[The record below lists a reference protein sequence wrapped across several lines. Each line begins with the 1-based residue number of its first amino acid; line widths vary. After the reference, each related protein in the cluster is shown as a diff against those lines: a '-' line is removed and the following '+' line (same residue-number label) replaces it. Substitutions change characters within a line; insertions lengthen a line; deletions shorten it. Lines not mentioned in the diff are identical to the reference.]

1 MKPTPNRWGL
11 ILCLIWLM
19 AGCTGRGDTPASD
32 PTAFRVTLHADN
44 QSYNLTTQASNVRE
58 LLEES
63 GLTTEPTDLID
74 PPPFTPL
81 QDNLEVTVIRVTESI
96 EIIQQAIPFERKIIR
111 NENMEANA
119 PPLIVQGGQA
129 GLLEITVRIVYHD
142 GLEVERRPT
151 STTVISEAQDEI
163 VMVGVGAAAGN
174 LNFGGQIAYIGNG
187 QALILRGST
196 AFPETLATG
205 EGLDGRVF
213 SLSPTGSHLL
223 YSRVVS
229 DTGRF
234 NNSLWVIATTR
245 NAQPR
250 PLDVYNV
257 LWADWNPARID
268 LLQIAYTTA
277 IPVDTPPGWEA
288 NNDLWVG
295 DILQNEAA
303 PFEGEQIVEA
313 YPATYSWWGGN
324 FAWSPAGQHIAYAYA
339 DEVGLIDLESPTP
352 NEERLVLHRFVDFDT
367 NAEWVW
373 LPSLT
378 WAANGLYLAFTVH
391 GGQSQ
396 DSSDFDLWVADSS
409 GRITARFSQQTG
421 MWGHPHWAVTADG
434 PLAFLQATNPLESL
448 RSNYTLWLMDSD
460 GSNRRQIYPA
470 VGENSRFPLDQQ
482 FMAWGPTGRDI
493 AFIFNNAL
501 YLFNLDSQQAF
512 RVTQDDTQVRR
523 PTWAPYG
530 LAIPEN
536 LPPTSLTPDN
546 DLPNNPNPLPIEP

>member
-1 MKPTPNRWGL
+1 MKPKPNRWGL
-11 ILCLIWLM
+11 ILGLVWLM
-19 AGCTGRGDTPASD
+19 VGCTGRNTPAAA

-81 QDNLEVTVIRVTESI
+81 QDNLEVTLTRVTESI

-163 VMVGVGAAAGN
+163 MMVGVGAAAGN

-234 NNSLWVIATTR
+234 NNSLWVIATSR

-250 PLDVYNV
+250 PLEVYNV
-257 LWADWNPARID
+257 LWADWNPARLD

-303 PFEGEQIVEA
+303 AFEGEQIVEA

-324 FAWSPAGQHIAYAYA
+324 FAWSPAGQYIAYAYA
-339 DEVGLIDLESPTP
+339 DEVGLIDLESPKP
-352 NEERLVLHRFVDFDT
+352 NEERLILHRFVDFDT

-396 DSSDFDLWVADSS
+396 DSNDFDLWVADSS

-421 MWGHPHWAVTADG
+421 MWSHPHWAVTADG

-460 GSNRRQIYPA
+460 GSNRHQIYPA

-501 YLFNLDSQQAF
+501 YLFNLDNQQAF

-536 LPPTSLTPDN
+536 LPTTTLTPDN
-546 DLPNNPNPLPIEP
+546 DPPNNPNPLPIEP